1 MAHTSLQVRWP
12 VLEETRWRFRYRR
25 ERLGLSQVFVALQ
38 TGLNNVSLCGY
49 ELGYIPYYGSQRI
62 LDKFYSEREILEIEM
77 RIKQGRSTAR
87 QVIIDHLEARKNQH
101 VSSERL
107 EGSFDYQQM
116 RVLLELHPEDFF
128 RIYDRHRSEV

>member
-87 QVIIDHLEARKNQH
+87 QVIIDILRTFFGSTTDIEVKFDR
-101 VSSERL
+101 SSC
-107 EGSFDYQQM
+107 
-116 RVLLELHPEDFF
+116 
-128 RIYDRHRSEV
+128 